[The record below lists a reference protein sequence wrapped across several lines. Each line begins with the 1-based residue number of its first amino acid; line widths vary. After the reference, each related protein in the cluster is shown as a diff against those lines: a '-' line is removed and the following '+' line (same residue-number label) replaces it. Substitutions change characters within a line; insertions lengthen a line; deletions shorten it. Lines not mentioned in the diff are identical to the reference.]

1 MGVGFSVLF
10 PILTPVGRQ
19 LGLNELQITSII
31 AVSSLTVF
39 LVTPKWGRLSDRLGR
54 KLILLIGL
62 FGFSLGTFLFNI
74 ILELG
79 LSEKLSGV
87 NLFLALLLARICHAS
102 IMSAAMPAAT
112 AYMADITDV
121 GSRTKGMGAAGA
133 ANNLGSIVGPALS
146 GLATISL
153 LLPLWL
159 VGLLAFLNGLLALRF
174 LPPSPKRQEKY
185 KKSFKL
191 KYSDS
196 RILPFMIAGVAL
208 FTGFAIV
215 QQTMGFRF
223 QDLLELTTAET
234 SAVFGSA
241 LVLSAI
247 TALISQVFVVQR
259 IKIEPISLLQIAMP
273 ILIIAFLLMAF
284 SETRFPLTMAFG
296 IMGFGMGLAA
306 PGLMAGASLAVPA
319 ENQGAVAGLAAS
331 CGPLGFTIGPVI
343 GGAIYQLSPMATY
356 LFAASIYLSLSL
368 FLIRIKR
375 SGIHRKNK

>member
-39 LVTPKWGRLSDRLGR
+39 LATPVWGRLSDRLGR
-54 KLILLIGL
+54 KLIILIGL

-146 GLATISL
+146 
-153 LLPLWL
+153 
-159 VGLLAFLNGLLALRF
+159 
-174 LPPSPKRQEKY
+174 
-185 KKSFKL
+185 
-191 KYSDS
+191 
-196 RILPFMIAGVAL
+196 
-208 FTGFAIV
+208 
-215 QQTMGFRF
+215 
-223 QDLLELTTAET
+223 
-234 SAVFGSA
+234 
-241 LVLSAI
+241 
-247 TALISQVFVVQR
+247 
-259 IKIEPISLLQIAMP
+259 
-273 ILIIAFLLMAF
+273 
-284 SETRFPLTMAFG
+284 
-296 IMGFGMGLAA
+296 
-306 PGLMAGASLAVPA
+306 
-319 ENQGAVAGLAAS
+319 
-331 CGPLGFTIGPVI
+331 
-343 GGAIYQLSPMATY
+343 
-356 LFAASIYLSLSL
+356 LSL
-368 FLIRIKR
+368 
-375 SGIHRKNK
+375 IHI